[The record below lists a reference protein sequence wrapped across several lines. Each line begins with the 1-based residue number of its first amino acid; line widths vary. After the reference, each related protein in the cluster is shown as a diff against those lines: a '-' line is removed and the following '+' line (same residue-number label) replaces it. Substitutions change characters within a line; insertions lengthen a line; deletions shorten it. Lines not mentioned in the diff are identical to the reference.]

1 MTKSPQKNVPD
12 VGIELRA
19 ACMPNGHSSDRATA
33 PGFLSREMSCVTLLG
48 TLLEHL
54 IISKPL
60 DGSDSYMVGRYGS
73 RDFVSTTPTPTHG
86 LKVKVTELEV
96 YS

>member
-1 MTKSPQKNVPD
+1 MPD

-19 ACMPNGHSSDRATA
+19 ACMPSGHASDRATA
-33 PGFLSREMSCVTLLG
+33 PGFLSRVTSCLTLLG

-60 DGSDSYMVGRYGS
+60 DGSDSYMVGRNGS
-73 RDFVSTTPTPTHG
+73 RDFVITTPTPTHG
-86 LKVKVTELEV
+86 LKVKVTDLEV